1 MTTSN
6 IALSKL
12 TVSDQNV
19 RVVAPDKAAH
29 QRLMASIASQGVL
42 QNLVVV
48 PDKKDHFQVIAGGR
62 RLRALQALAKQ
73 KAIPNDYP
81 VPCLVK
87 TDTGDITEI
96 SAATLSLRAVSIMFF
111 GLLPSPGWTSTTACP
126 RCTPMA

>member
-6 IALSKL
+6 IVLSKL

-19 RVVAPDKAAH
+19 RVVAPDKGAH
-29 QRLMASIASQGVL
+29 HRLMASIARQGIL

-48 PDKKDHFQVIAGGR
+48 PGKEDHFEVIAGGR

-73 KAIPNDYP
+73 QAIPADYP

-87 TDTGDITEI
+87 TAPGDITAI
-96 SAATLSLRAVSIMFF
+96 SLAENVQHEAMLGQIALSVH
-111 GLLPSPGWTSTTACP
+111 
-126 RCTPMA
+126 